1 MNSIEI
7 AKKLIEENDKDIETF
22 GCAETRIRGR
32 IEKYK
37 SEIEMHEH
45 HISNLRALIMLAEED
60 LQLKRDQK
68 KEYIVDNLALKMFV
82 ANGGG
87 LDMLD

>member
-22 GCAETRIRGR
+22 GCAEAGIRGR

-37 SEIEMHEH
+37 SDIEMHEH
-45 HISNLRALIMLAEED
+45 RISNLRAAIMLAEED
-60 LQLKRDQK
+60 LQRKKDQK
-68 KEYIVDNLALKMFV
+68 KEYLVDNLALRMLI
-82 ANGGG
+82 AYGGG